1 MQQIPLAQPL
11 KSALVTCKSAHSR
24 RLHFPLHGKRMC
36 LHANDAEEEGFHN
49 AHLNEVIK
57 AIRNKHTW
65 NKKCILKIEPIYY
78 DTYGVFILCTDTNMN
93 IICVF
98 VNMLKVRV
106 QTEVELVS
114 GDDPTNHSPAKDR
127 GDEILLVGT

>member
-1 MQQIPLAQPL
+1 
-11 KSALVTCKSAHSR
+11 
-24 RLHFPLHGKRMC
+24 MC

-49 AHLNEVIK
+49 AHLNQVIK

-65 NKKCILKIEPIYY
+65 NKKCIFKIEPIYY

-98 VNMLKVRV
+98 VKYAEG
-106 QTEVELVS
+106 QS
-114 GDDPTNHSPAKDR
+114 SDR
-127 GDEILLVGT
+127 RRAGEW